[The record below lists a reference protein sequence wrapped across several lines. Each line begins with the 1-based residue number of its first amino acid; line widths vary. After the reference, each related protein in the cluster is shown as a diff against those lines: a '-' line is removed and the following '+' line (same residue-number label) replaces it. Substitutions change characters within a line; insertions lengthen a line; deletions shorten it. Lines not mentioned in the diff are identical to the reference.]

1 MDLIFMNCV
10 CCDSAE
16 INQNFIEFD
25 KYYYCSNCGLL
36 FLGCYNSKETI
47 DSLRSHYRNDD
58 PHESVSHSKKKFY
71 TFVLDYLSLRVHRR
85 GKKILDVG
93 CGFGYFLDMAS
104 KRGWEPNGIEVVQ
117 DAVKSCVEKFGY
129 ENVFQG
135 KIKKACFSGKSFDAI
150 TLWDVLAIVDNPYNE
165 LKECNRLLKKRGIIG
180 IRTRNVFFQT
190 FVYRLFNLIRQ
201 IAFRID
207 LKEPYVFNRFCFSS
221 KSIHTLLTRAG
232 FINIKISNSPLTSG
246 DPYDHM
252 GFQFPIKLAKY
263 FLNIISKL
271 IYWISSGRLL
281 IGPSLLI
288 WAEKP

>member
-1 MDLIFMNCV
+1 MNCI

-16 INQNFIEFD
+16 INQNLIESD
-25 KYYYCSNCGLL
+25 KYYSCNNCGLL
-36 FLGCYNSKETI
+36 FLECYNSEETI
-47 DSLRSHYRNDD
+47 DSLRNHYRNDD
-58 PHESVSHSKKKFY
+58 PYDSVSHSKKIFY
-71 TFVLDYLSLRVHRR
+71 TFVLDYLSSRVHLR

-104 KRGWEPNGIEVVQ
+104 KKGWDVNGIEVMQ
-117 DAVKSCVEKFGY
+117 DAVKCCGEKFGN

-135 KIKKACFSGKSFDAI
+135 KIKKACLSGKYFDAI
-150 TLWDVLAIVDNPYNE
+150 TLWDVIAIVDDPFNE
-165 LKECNRLLKKRGIIG
+165 LEECNRLLKKGGIIG
-180 IRTRNVFFQT
+180 IRTRNVLFQT

-201 IAFRID
+201 IASRYGM
-207 LKEPYVFNRFCFSS
+207 KEPYVFNRFCFSS
-221 KSIHTLLTRAG
+221 KSIYTLLKRTG
-232 FINIKISNSPLTSG
+232 FINIRISNSPLTSG

-252 GFQFPIKLAKY
+252 GFQFPINLAKY

-271 IYWISSGRLL
+271 IFWISRGRLL